1 MKSEQVAQYY
11 VDLATEYEKKMY
23 HELIVYFD
31 GNSTHKAKMQNIFT
45 KNWTGQLKITF
56 RFIPPY
62 SPKLNP
68 VEYLIHWI
76 RQKELHH
83 QPFNRDLELIQEKI
97 NNRLKKENFIPDSMM
112 VNLMGYIEELAQFK
126 TLSTERE

>member
-11 VDLATEYEKKMY
+11 IDLANEKKY
-23 HELIVYFD
+23 HELMVYFD

-45 KNWTGQLKITF
+45 QNWKGQLKIIF

-83 QPFNRDLELIQEKI
+83 QPFNRDLALIQQKI
-97 NNRLKKENFIPDSMM
+97 NERLKK
-112 VNLMGYIEELAQFK
+112 K
-126 TLSTERE
+126 TLSPIQ

>member
-1 MKSEQVAQYY
+1 MKSQQVAQYY
-11 VDLATEYEKKMY
+11 VDLATEYEKKQFK
-23 HELIVYFD
+23 EVIVYFD
-31 GNSTHKAKMQNIFT
+31 GNSTHKAKMQDLFA
-45 KNWTGQLKITF
+45 KDWKGKLKISF

-97 NNRLKKENFIPDSMM
+97 HNRLKKENFIPDSMII
-112 VNLMGYIEELAQFK
+112 NLMGYIEKLILFQN
-126 TLSTERE
+126 LSAERE

>member
-11 VDLATEYEKKMY
+11 VDLATEYEKKKY
-23 HELIVYFD
+23 KELIVYFD
-31 GNSTHKAKMQNIFT
+31 GNPTHKAKMQNIFT
-45 KNWTGQLKITF
+45 ENWKGQLKIIF

-83 QPFNRDLELIQEKI
+83 QPVNRDLELIQQKI
-97 NNRLKKENFIPDSMM
+97 KKRLKKENFIPNSMI
-112 VNLMGYIEELAQFK
+112 VNLLEYIEELIKIQ